1 MSSKTDFQMMRIDDN
16 DILLTDSRS
25 LTDSKRSVFFALR
38 TLMGDGHRF
47 VKQLYDKGVRR
58 FVVDAEFDTTPFPGA
73 EFEVVENPLERLQ
86 QLATEKRSRANA
98 EIIGV
103 TGSRGK
109 TLVKEWLS
117 MLLAEDGKVCR
128 SPRSYNS
135 QIGVPLSVWGLT
147 STDRYGV
154 FEAGISA
161 MGEMARLNAM
171 ISPDIAVVTN
181 ITSDHAAGF
190 SSRGDKIREKL
201 QIMKGAR
208 LLILP
213 AADSELVEIAK
224 RLAEP
229 STRFFS
235 WSVDPDIPAQ
245 VMAKF
250 HNLDDKTRIVWR
262 CADSR
267 RGMFTVPFVKPWQLE
282 NVMTVLSV
290 LLAMGYPASEADRR
304 IELLKDIS
312 TRISVTKGVND
323 CMIVSDDYP
332 ADLPS
337 LELALDF
344 VARRQTT
351 GRTLTVILSD
361 LATDGENEA
370 EVYRRAATILRRR
383 GVSRLIGI
391 GNGMVNHFPTMN
403 IPGCS
408 YPTVERF
415 LESTTPT
422 DFSHE
427 LILVEGTPGD
437 DFPKITHSLEAKTHE
452 TVLEVNLDAMVDNFN
467 FFRSKLHPQTGI
479 VAMVKASGY
488 GAGSLELGKT
498 LQAHGA
504 AYLAVAV
511 GDEGE
516 ELRQAGIRMPI
527 MVLNPMVLNYKQL
540 FDNRL
545 EPEIFSFESLA
556 SVIREAQRA
565 GVTDFPIHI
574 KIDSGMHRLGFREE
588 ELPRLF
594 EILDNQNQV
603 KVRSVFSHLAT
614 ADCLDQNA
622 YTLGQLEYYS
632 RCAAKIVEHFPYKVL
647 RHVLNTA
654 GILRFP
660 EYQFDMVRLGI
671 GLYGIPVVNDGSEA
685 PLRPISTLRSVIIA
699 IRDWTPEE
707 TIGYGRHGH
716 LNRPSRIATV
726 PIGYADGFNRHC
738 GRGEWKVLVNGVPC
752 PTVGNICMDLCMIDI
767 TDVPSASIG
776 DPVVIFGPEAPATP
790 MAMAEVLDTIPYE
803 CLTSVSPRV
812 PRAYYRES

>member
-1 MSSKTDFQMMRIDDN
+1 MRIDDK

-25 LTDSKRSVFFALR
+25 LTDAGRSVFFALR
-38 TLMGDGHRF
+38 TLTGDGHQF
-47 VKQLYDKGVRR
+47 IEQLYNKGVRR
-58 FVVDAEFDTTPFPGA
+58 FVVDADFNTDGFPSA
-73 EFEVVENPLERLQ
+73 EFEVVDTPLLRLQ
-86 QLATEKRSRANA
+86 QLAADKRQRTRA
-98 EIIGV
+98 EVIGI
-103 TGSRGK
+103 TGSKGK

-135 QIGVPLSVWGLT
+135 QIGVPLSVWALT
-147 STDRYGV
+147 SDDRFGV
-154 FEAGISA
+154 FEAGISTA
-161 MGEMARLNAM
+161 GEMERLHAM
-171 ISPDIAVVTN
+171 IRPDIAVVTN
-181 ITSDHAAGF
+181 ISTDHAAGF
-190 SSRGDKIREKL
+190 PSRADKIREKL
-201 QIMKGAR
+201 QLIKGAR

-213 AADSELVEIAK
+213 AADRELCEMARK
-224 RLAEP
+224 LAEP
-229 STRFFS
+229 TTRFFA
-235 WSVDPDIPAQ
+235 WSLDSDIPAQ
-245 VMAKF
+245 VTAKI
-250 HNLDDKTRIVWR
+250 HDLGHSTRIVWR
-262 CADSR
+262 CSDAR
-267 RGMFTVPFVKPWQLE
+267 RGMFTVPFAQSWQIE

-290 LLAMGYPASEADRR
+290 LLAMGYPASETDRR
-304 IELLKDIS
+304 MEQLKDIS

-344 VARRQTT
+344 VARRQTA
-351 GRTLTVILSD
+351 GRTLTAILSD
-361 LATDGENEA
+361 LSTDGEDEA
-370 EVYRRAATILRRR
+370 EVYKRAASMLRRR
-383 GVSRLIGI
+383 GITRLIGI
-391 GNGMVNHFPTMN
+391 GEGMVNYFPAMKL
-403 IPGCS
+403 PGSC
-408 YPTVERF
+408 YRTVDEF
-415 LESTTPT
+415 LEATTPT

-427 LILVEGTPGD
+427 LILVEGTEAGE
-437 DFPKITHSLEAKTHE
+437 FRKITHALEAKTHE
-452 TVLEVNLDAMVDNFN
+452 TVLEVNLDAMIDNFN
-467 FFRSKLHPQTGI
+467 FFRSKLSRQTGI

-488 GAGSLELGKT
+488 GAGSLEPAKT

-516 ELRQAGIRMPI
+516 ELRRAGIRMPV

-556 SVIREAQRA
+556 SIIREARRA
-565 GVTDFPIHI
+565 GVTDFPIHL

-588 ELPRLF
+588 EIPRLL
-594 EILDNQNQV
+594 EVLDGQQQV

-614 ADCLDQNA
+614 ADCLDQDD
-622 YTLGQLEYYS
+622 YTRSQLDYYT
-632 RCAAKIVEHFPYKVL
+632 RCSEKIVEHFPYKVL
-647 RHVLNTA
+647 RHLLNTA

-685 PLRPISTLRSVIIA
+685 ELRPISTLRSVIIA
-699 IRDWTPEE
+699 IREWTPEE

-716 LNRPSRIATV
+716 LTRPSRIATIPV
-726 PIGYADGFNRHC
+726 GYADGFNRHC
-738 GRGEWKVLVNGVPC
+738 GRGRWSVLVNGVLC

-767 TDVPSASIG
+767 TDVPSAGIG
-776 DPVVIFGPEAPATP
+776 DPVIIFGPEAEVTP
-790 MAMAEVLDTIPYE
+790 MKMAELLDTIPYE

>member
-1 MSSKTDFQMMRIDDN
+1 MMMRIDDN

-25 LTDSKRSVFFALR
+25 LTDAKRSVFFALR
-38 TLMGDGHRF
+38 TLMGDGHRY
-47 VKQLYDKGVRR
+47 VKELYDRGVRR
-58 FVVDAEFDTTPFPGA
+58 FVVDAEFDVASYPDA
-73 EFEVVENPLERLQ
+73 EFEVVGSPLARLQ
-86 QLATEKRSRANA
+86 QLAAHKRKQAKA
-98 EIIGV
+98 EVIGI

-117 MLLAEDGKVCR
+117 TLLAEDGKVCR

-135 QIGVPLSVWGLT
+135 QIGVPLSVWSLT
-147 STDRYGV
+147 PADRFGV
-154 FEAGISA
+154 FEAGISTA
-161 MGEMARLNAM
+161 GEMGRLNDM
-171 ISPDIAVVTN
+171 IRPDIAVITN
-181 ITSDHAAGF
+181 ISTEHAAGF
-190 SSRGDKIREKL
+190 PSVEEKIREKL
-201 QIMKGAR
+201 QLIKGAR

-213 AADSELVEIAK
+213 AEDRQLMEAAK
-224 RLAEP
+224 RMAEP
-229 STRFFS
+229 TTRFFS
-235 WSVDPDIPAQ
+235 WSTNDEVPAQ
-245 VMAKF
+245 VMAKM
-250 HNLDDKTRIVWR
+250 HNLDGQTRIVWR
-262 CADSR
+262 CSDSR
-267 RGMFTVPFVKPWQLE
+267 RGIFEVPFVKTWQLE

-290 LLAMGYPASEADRR
+290 LLAMGYPASETDRR
-304 IELLKDIS
+304 MQQLKEIS

-344 VARRQTT
+344 VGRRLTADRQ
-351 GRTLTVILSD
+351 LTVILSD
-361 LATDGENEA
+361 LSTDGEEEGA
-370 EVYRRAATILRRR
+370 VYKRVASLLHRR
-383 GVSRLIGI
+383 GVKRLIGI
-391 GNGMVNHFPTMN
+391 GEGMMNYFPLMK
-403 IPGCS
+403 IPGSC
-408 YPTVERF
+408 YRNVEEF
-415 LESTTPT
+415 LEATTPT
-422 DFSHE
+422 DFSRE
-427 LILVEGTPGD
+427 LILVEGTPGGE
-437 DFPKITHSLEAKTHE
+437 FHKVTHSLEAKTHE

-467 FFRSKLHPQTGI
+467 FFRSKLRPATGI

-488 GAGSLELGKT
+488 GAGSLELAKT

-516 ELRQAGIRMPI
+516 ELRKAGIRMPI

-545 EPEIFSFESLA
+545 EPEIFSFESLS
-556 SVIREAQRA
+556 SVIREARRA
-565 GVTDFPIHI
+565 GVTDFPIHL

-594 EILDNQNQV
+594 EILDNQQQV

-614 ADCLDQNA
+614 ADCLDQDA
-622 YTLGQLEYYS
+622 YTLGQIEYYS
-632 RCAAKIVEHFPYKVL
+632 RCAAKIVDHFPYKIL
-647 RHVLNTA
+647 RHLLNTA

-699 IRDWTPEE
+699 IREWTPEE

-716 LNRPSRIATV
+716 LSRPSRIATV
-726 PIGYADGFNRHC
+726 PVGYADGFNRHC
-738 GRGEWKVLVNGVPC
+738 GRGNWKMMVNGVAC

-767 TDVPSASIG
+767 TEVPTAGIG
-776 DPVVIFGPEAPATP
+776 DPVIIFGPEAPATP